1 MFTRKSMITA
11 GLVLLSTSLLSLNL
25 YAEEGPKG
33 PPPEMNACMKEQL
46 GEPEAGKRPS
56 KADFEK
62 ARKACDQTKTEGTV
76 CEDCE
81 KSKDALSTV
90 PTKLASDTDEILSK
104 VVSPKDARLEKT
116 KDKIVANI
124 SDFECDPSE
133 DQSEDLKDLKPDADD
148 LRKFAKNK
156 DMLQEIKDAYRE
168 KIMECKKLAQKESR
182 TPSQGLGLSG
192 SAGFQQQ
199 LLYAQQQQQYQQQQ
213 YQQQQQYM
221 MQQYQM
227 QYQMQQYMMQM
238 QMQQSQYSTIN
249 PSMMNNSMGVFGGF
263 NNLGMY
269 NSYGTTGLL
278 SRVPTTSGLY
288 SSGLSQI
295 PLARY

>member
-1 MFTRKSMITA
+1 M
-11 GLVLLSTSLLSLNL
+11 
-25 YAEEGPKG
+25 
-33 PPPEMNACMKEQL
+33 
-46 GEPEAGKRPS
+46 
-56 KADFEK
+56 
-62 ARKACDQTKTEGTV
+62 
-76 CEDCE
+76 
-81 KSKDALSTV
+81 
-90 PTKLASDTDEILSK
+90 PTKLASDTDDILTK
-104 VVSPKDARLEKT
+104 VVNPKDAHLEKI

-133 DQSEDLKDLKPDADD
+133 NQSEDLKDLKPDADD

-199 LLYAQQQQQYQQQQ
+199 LLYAQQQQQY
-213 YQQQQQYM
+213 M

-249 PSMMNNSMGVFGGF
+249 PSMLNNSMGLFSGF
-263 NNLGMY
+263 NNPGMGMY
-269 NSYGTTGLL
+269 NSYGTTGFL